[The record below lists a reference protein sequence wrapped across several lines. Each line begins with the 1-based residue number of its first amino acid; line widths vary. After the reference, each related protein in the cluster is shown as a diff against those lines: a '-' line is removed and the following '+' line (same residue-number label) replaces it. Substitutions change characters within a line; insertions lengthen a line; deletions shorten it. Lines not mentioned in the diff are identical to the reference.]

1 MNTNDSQEPF
11 DETKMTRQA
20 RGLLENFR
28 ACFKEL
34 QKKYA
39 LEVELNKRLRDFEN
53 RCARLTAALDI
64 EHTGKVLVEEKLANL
79 SARKRGL
86 QRTLLHM
93 EEALVKANHN
103 VLERFEEGIKWQR
116 EVAVLKG
123 QREGLM
129 TANLEEKNID
139 DLEEKDREL
148 ASK

>member
-1 MNTNDSQEPF
+1 MIHRSPSTKP
-11 DETKMTRQA
+11 KMTSQA

-34 QKKYA
+34 QKNYA
-39 LEVELNKRLRDFEN
+39 LEVGLNKRLRDFEN
-53 RCARLTAALDI
+53 RCARLTTALDI
-64 EHTGKVLVEEKLANL
+64 EHTGKVPAEEKLANL

-86 QRTLLHM
+86 QRTLLQM

-123 QREGLM
+123 QREWLM
-129 TANLEEKNID
+129 KAI
-139 DLEEKDREL
+139 
-148 ASK
+148 